1 MRVRF
6 LFLFSLL
13 ATTLCQSAAWAESDR
28 FLKVDA
34 GERNKICMVNDF
46 YNPMADFSKFSVD
59 IDGKSYYGCCNGCKK
74 RLSSSDQY
82 HYAQYSVNGKQVKV
96 DKATAGC
103 ILADKQ
109 RSGATYYFE
118 NEQACNDFVKNPDA
132 YTFSRSSEHH

>member
-1 MRVRF
+1 MRRNV

-13 ATTLCQSAAWAESDR
+13 ALTLFQPAAWAENDR
-28 FLKVDA
+28 FLKVDK

-46 YNPMADFSKFSVD
+46 YNPMADFSKFSVNV
-59 IDGKSYYGCCNGCKK
+59 DGKDYYGCCNGCKK
-74 RLSSSDQY
+74 ALSSSDQY
-82 HYAQYSVNGKQVKV
+82 HYAQYSVNGKEIKV

-118 NEQACNDFVKNPDA
+118 NEQACNDFISNPGA
-132 YTFSRSSEHH
+132 YTFSQAPEHH